1 MDVTMTDVAAS
12 VAGTRE
18 VGATLGVEEE
28 FHLVDPASG
37 DLVPAAGRLLRRD
50 ESEAEPE
57 LQRSV
62 VETATGVHAGLD
74 DLRQVMCL
82 ALEVHVSTRRAGA

>member
-1 MDVTMTDVAAS
+1 MADVAGRSAD
-12 VAGTRE
+12 TRE
-18 VGATLGVEEE
+18 VGATLGVDEE
-28 FHLVDPASG
+28 FHLLHPASG
-37 DLVPAAGRLLRRD
+37 TSSRLPVGCRAATN
-50 ESEAEPE
+50 PMPNPN